1 MDRLKNMFQSLNRD
15 WLIRHYLFGFAFY
28 AFFVFTSVSQV
39 GRFDAKLLILLPCA
53 LLYPFAMFV
62 YESLVNFI
70 VGDNVF
76 FISGLLMLAWKVFRF
91 VIIWVLAVP
100 IGLIGFIYL
109 YFVYGRQS

>member
-28 AFFVFTSVSQV
+28 VFFVFTSVSQV
-39 GRFDAKLLILLPCA
+39 GRFDAKLLIFLPCA

-62 YESLVNFI
+62 YESLVDFI

-76 FISGLLMLAWKVFRF
+76 FISGLLMLAWKVVRF
-91 VIIWVLAVP
+91 FIIWLLAVP

>member
-62 YESLVNFI
+62 YESLVDFI
-70 VGDNVF
+70 VGDN
-76 FISGLLMLAWKVFRF
+76 GRE
-91 VIIWVLAVP
+91 
-100 IGLIGFIYL
+100 IGRASCRER
-109 YFVYGRQS
+109 V